1 MSFFPQTFPARLAQ
15 QAPAPLAAPRTA
27 PVRMEAPNERRKVV
41 GLYNYRG
48 AQVVIWRTPDAWAAR
63 ATVPT
68 RLGPFALE
76 VQVPKQAV
84 ELARGYLA
92 RVLPEVRRLAA
103 AFEQPNPWGE
113 VGFLEELEQL
123 GKDATFQQVTR
134 QIDQVVNDPMVQ
146 GAAGAIPIVGTV
158 AKVAGVAAGA
168 ARGLGEG
175 GTAGM
180 AGGALRGLGGQ
191 VGGAAGGA
199 LNAAGQLV
207 ERAAGPALSQAAAS
221 RSALQLAQAPRL
233 AGPAARLALRAAAGD
248 PRARQTFAALGAAL
262 LRGDQRA
269 RAAFDHGLA
278 ALAVAPLSQQSA
290 AMPPPGYA
298 PPLAALA
305 APPASWPTYTDPEP
319 PPVGYAGQGY
329 ANPWEAV
336 R

>member
-1 MSFFPQTFPARLAQ
+1 MFPKSFSPTFPALPSAPLQAQ
-15 QAPAPLAAPRTA
+15 AQRSHMQAPA
-27 PVRMEAPNERRKVV
+27 ERRKVV

-48 AQVVIWRTPDAWAAR
+48 AQIVIWRTPTSWSAR

-68 RLGPFALE
+68 RLGAFALE
-76 VQVPKQAV
+76 VMVPQAAV
-84 ELARGYLA
+84 TMARGYLA

-113 VGFLEELEQL
+113 VGFFDELEQL

-191 VGGAAGGA
+191 VGGAGGAA

-207 ERAAGPALSQAAAS
+207 ERAAGPALTEAAAA
-221 RSALQLAQAPRL
+221 RSAMQLAQAPRL
-233 AGPAARLALRAAAGD
+233 AGPAARLALRVAAGD
-248 PRARQTFAALGAAL
+248 PRARQTFAALSAAV

-269 RAAFDHGLA
+269 RGAFDHTIA
-278 ALAVAPLSQQSA
+278 ALAQAPLNNA
-290 AMPPPGYA
+290 GAVPPLGYA
-298 PPLAALA
+298 PPAAALYP
-305 APPASWPTYTDPEP
+305 PPASWQAYTDPEP
-319 PPVGYAGQGY
+319 PPVGWSGDSYR
-329 ANPWEAV
+329 NPWEGL